1 MRKLVTL
8 GMMALLLAGLAA
20 AQEATTGTT
29 LPTAMPAGTTI
40 SIKLETPIATYV
52 TKVGDQF
59 SGRVTQAVVV
69 NGVTVVPVGASVIGQ
84 VTRLK
89 EQRRYR
95 GRPEIDLRP
104 ETIVMPDGKRYAIH
118 AAVVDTDQSHLDVDD
133 EGRVKGPGHEN
144 SDIRNAAIGTGA
156 GLTVGPVAGGGS
168 GALWGTAVG
177 ASASAVYWLVK
188 KRGTEIPAGSELTM
202 ELNRAVE
209 LRTVE
214 AD

>member
-1 MRKLVTL
+1 MKRLVTL
-8 GMMALLLAGLAA
+8 GMVLLLAAMAA
-20 AQEATTGTT
+20 AQEATEGTS

-40 SIKLETPIATYV
+40 AIKLETPIATYV
-52 TKVGDQF
+52 TKVGDAF
-59 SGRVTQAVVV
+59 SGRVTQPVMV
-69 NGVTVVPVGASVIGQ
+69 NGVTVIPVGASVLGQ

-89 EQRRYR
+89 EQRRYK

-118 AAVVDTDQSHLDVDD
+118 AVVVETDQAHLDVDE

-156 GLTVGPVAGGGS
+156 GLTVGAVAGGGS
-168 GALWGTAVG
+168 GAVWGTVVG

-188 KRGTEIPAGSELTM
+188 KRGTEIPAGSEIKV
-202 ELNRAVE
+202 ELSRAVE

>member
-1 MRKLVTL
+1 MKKVVTA
-8 GMMALLLAGLAA
+8 GMVLLLAAMAA
-20 AQEATTGTT
+20 AQQATEGTAG
-29 LPTAMPAGTTI
+29 PTAMPAGTTI
-40 SIKLETPIATYV
+40 SMKLETPIATYV

-59 SGRVTQAVVV
+59 SGRVTQPVTV
-69 NGVTVVPVGASVIGQ
+69 NGMTVVPVGATVQGQ

-89 EQRRYR
+89 EQRRYK

-104 ETIVMPDGKRYAIH
+104 ETIVMPDGRRYAIH
-118 AAVVDTDQSHLDVDD
+118 AVMVETDQSHLDVDD

-156 GLTVGPVAGGGS
+156 GLTVGALAGGGS

-188 KRGTEIPAGSELTM
+188 KRGTEIPAGSELKM
-202 ELNRAVE
+202 ELSRAVE
-209 LRTVE
+209 LRTIE

>member
-1 MRKLVTL
+1 MKKLVTL
-8 GMMALLLAGLAA
+8 GMVVLLAAIAA
-20 AQEATTGTT
+20 AQEATQGTVG
-29 LPTAMPAGTTI
+29 PAAIPAGTEI

-59 SGRVTQAVVV
+59 SGRVTQPVLV
-69 NGVTVVPVGASVIGQ
+69 NGMTVIPVGATVQGQ

-89 EQRRYR
+89 EQRRYK

-118 AAVVDTDQSHLDVDD
+118 AVVVETDQSHLDVDD

-156 GLTVGPVAGGGS
+156 GLTVGTLAGGGS

-202 ELNRAVE
+202 ELSRAVE